1 MTENTPRNSDTLQVS
16 DATEHLPIRPW
27 RQVAD
32 VVAVVAI
39 LGAIGIAIK
48 APWGVHL
55 MHVAGHD
62 KTHETVSWEDWLFVT
77 EWGRLILTVIGG
89 LIFYRFCG
97 FRPAPLIERMLSSDT
112 PASNRRVFRPA
123 FICALAIT
131 ALTALTLLAG
141 QVPPLARDL
150 MSGQVPHDDAMK
162 LLWLWPFGFMGAGL
176 SEEVLYRFGIM
187 VPLMGLAGLVFGP
200 EKRLSMGITFWVANI
215 LQAALFGLGHVLDGV
230 VASNAG
236 GLLIAT
242 LAAPQTWVGLM
253 FGFLFVRR
261 GLESAIICHALID
274 FLAPGLIIL
283 WAYFA

>member
-1 MTENTPRNSDTLQVS
+1 MAVDMPRNSNTLHMAS
-16 DATEHLPIRPW
+16 ESEPLPIRPW
-27 RQVAD
+27 RQVAAI
-32 VVAVVAI
+32 VGVVAI

-55 MHVAGHD
+55 MHVAGQD
-62 KTHETVSWEDWLFVT
+62 KPHAPVNWENWLFVT
-77 EWGRLILTVIGG
+77 EWGRLVLTVIGG

-97 FRPAPLIERMLSSDT
+97 FRPAPLIERMLFSDA

-123 FICALAIT
+123 FICALTIT

-141 QVPPLARDL
+141 QVPPLARNL
-150 MSGQVPHDDAMK
+150 ISGEVPHEEAMK
-162 LLWLWPFGFMGAGL
+162 LLRLWPLGFMGAGL

-187 VPLMGLAGLVFGP
+187 VPLMGLAGLLFGA
-200 EKRLSMGITFWVANI
+200 EKRGAMSATFWVANI
-215 LQAALFGLGHVLDGV
+215 AQALLFGLGHVLDGV

-236 GLLIAT
+236 GLFIAT